1 MNGDASS
8 RNGRYLI
15 LGFPRSGTTLLSRLL
30 DAHPEVSCPPETY
43 LFSSAAR
50 FLSEQAAV
58 EGPPIGVLSGLSFLG
73 VEPEEV
79 MASLRAMVFG
89 MHERIAGGAPVWV
102 EKTAVDVFHLET
114 LEEFLAGHV
123 RFIALT
129 RNPLD
134 VVASNMDLAGAMG
147 AQLADLY
154 GLTRGVNGPHE
165 AIARAWID
173 RTTALDAFV
182 ARNETDCHRL
192 RYEDLVADPA
202 SVLDGLL
209 GFMGLEAG
217 GAALA
222 ASAFERTPRI
232 GLGDFR
238 VNETSAIR
246 PHDPNAWRKRL
257 PRAAASRIVPL
268 LAPLME
274 AHGYKVPK
282 TPRLPSREEAVRQF
296 VMAAQLKRGGGQP
309 GETKQ

>member
-1 MNGDASS
+1 MNEISS
-8 RNGRYLI
+8 KQRRYLI

-30 DAHPEVSCPPETY
+30 DAHPEISCPPETY
-43 LFSSAAR
+43 LFSSSAR

-134 VVASNMDLAGAMG
+134 VVASNMDLADAMG

-154 GLTRGVNGPHE
+154 GLTRGMNGPHE

-173 RTTALDAFV
+173 RMTALDAFV
-182 ARNETDCHRL
+182 ARNEADCHSL

-202 SVLDGLL
+202 NVLEELL
-209 GFMGLEAG
+209 RFMGLDG
-217 GAALA
+217 GGEELVAT
-222 ASAFERTPRI
+222 AFKTKPRI

-238 VNETSAIR
+238 VNETSGVR

-268 LAPLME
+268 VAPLME

-282 TPRLPSREEAVRQF
+282 MPRLPTREDAVRQF
-296 VMAAQLKRGGGQP
+296 VMAAQLKRGG
-309 GETKQ
+309 ETKA